1 MGCTGKR
8 ILIVVEN
15 LPVPFDR
22 RVWMEATSLV
32 QAGFHVSVISP
43 RKPGDAPHA
52 VIDGVHVY
60 RYKMYPPTR
69 GILSFLW
76 EFTYCWVMT
85 FWLSLVVRRRE
96 GFDVIHAC
104 NPPDTFWLL
113 GRIYKLF
120 GIKYVFDHHDLNP
133 ELYESRFNKRGWIHR
148 VLLWMERQQFRT
160 ANRVISTN
168 ESYRQVAIR
177 RGGVPPEHVVVV
189 RSGPDLNRF
198 QRVAPNPA
206 LKRGKRYLA
215 VYLGVMG
222 PQDGV
227 DYLIR
232 AVEHVVRTFGR
243 QDIQFLLVGDGDV
256 ASDLRAMAHEKGLD
270 EWVYF
275 TGRIPDEELQEV
287 LSTADV
293 ALAPDP
299 KNPLNDVSTMN
310 KVVEYMAL
318 GLPIVSFDLKESRY
332 SAGEAA
338 VYATPND
345 EREFAQCIVDLLED
359 PARREQM
366 SRYGMQRVRDCLA
379 WEHSRKVLVQ
389 FYTELLCGEDVHR

>member
-1 MGCTGKR
+1 MGCIGKR

-32 QAGFHVSVISP
+32 QAGFGVSVISP

-52 VIDGVHVY
+52 VIDGVSVY

-69 GILSFLW
+69 GVISFLW

-85 FWLSLVVRRRE
+85 FWLSLVVWRRE

-104 NPPDTFWLL
+104 NPPDTYWLL
-113 GRIYKLF
+113 GRFYKLF
-120 GIKYVFDHHDLNP
+120 GKKYVFDHHDLNP
-133 ELYESRFNKRGWIHR
+133 ELYESRFGKRGWIHR
-148 VLLWMERQQFRT
+148 VLLWLERQQFRT
-160 ANRVISTN
+160 ADRVIATN
-168 ESYRQVAIR
+168 ESYRQVAIQ
-177 RGGVPPEHVVVV
+177 RGGVSPDRVVVV

-198 QRVAPNPA
+198 HRVAPNEA
-206 LKRGKRYLA
+206 LRRGKRYLA

-243 QDIQFLLVGDGDV
+243 EDVQFVLVGDGDV
-256 ASDLRAMAHEKGLD
+256 RLDLESMAHEKGLD

-275 TGRIPDEELQEV
+275 TGRIPDDQLQQV
-287 LSTADV
+287 LSTADI

-310 KVVEYMAL
+310 KVVEYMAM
-318 GLPIVSFDLKESRY
+318 GLPVVSFDLKESRY

-345 EREFAQCIVDLLED
+345 EREFALRIIELLDD
-359 PARREQM
+359 PERRQRMGE
-366 SRYGMQRVRDCLA
+366 YGLQRVREHLA
-379 WEHSRKVLVQ
+379 WEHSRKVLVDL
-389 FYTELLCGEDVHR
+389 YTGLLCENR

>member
-1 MGCTGKR
+1 
-8 ILIVVEN
+8 
-15 LPVPFDR
+15 
-22 RVWMEATSLV
+22 MEATSLV
-32 QAGFHVSVISP
+32 QAGFQVSVISP

-52 VIDGVHVY
+52 IIDGVRVY

-69 GILSFLW
+69 GLLSFIW
-76 EFTYCWVMT
+76 EFTYCFVMT
-85 FWLSLVVRRRE
+85 FWLSLVVWRRD

-104 NPPDTFWLL
+104 NPPDTYWLL
-113 GRIYKLF
+113 GRFYKLF
-120 GIKYVFDHHDLNP
+120 GKKYVFDHHDLNP
-133 ELYESRFNKRGWIHR
+133 ELYESRFGKRGWIHR
-148 VLLWMERQQFRT
+148 ILLWLERQQFRT
-160 ANRVISTN
+160 ADRVIATN
-168 ESYRQVAIR
+168 ESYRQVAIQ
-177 RGGVPPEHVVVV
+177 RGGVSPERVAVV

-198 QRVAPNPA
+198 YRVAPNES

-243 QDIQFLLVGDGDV
+243 EDIQFVLVGDGDV
-256 ASDLRAMAHEKGLD
+256 RPDLEAMVREKGLE

-275 TGRIPDEELQEV
+275 TGRIPDEPLQEV

-299 KNPLNDVSTMN
+299 KSPLNDVSTMN
-310 KVVEYMAL
+310 KVVEYMAM
-318 GLPIVSFDLKESRY
+318 GLPVVSFDLKESRY

-338 VYATPND
+338 VYVTPND
-345 EREFAQCIVDLLED
+345 EHEFAQRIVELIDD
-359 PARREQM
+359 PAQRQRM
-366 SRYGMQRVRDCLA
+366 SEYGLQRVRECLA
-379 WEHSRKVLVQ
+379 WEHSRRVLVQ
-389 FYTELLCGEDVHR
+389 LYKELLE

>member
-1 MGCTGKR
+1 MGCTGKK

-43 RKPGDAPHA
+43 RKPGDVPHA

-69 GILSFLW
+69 GVISFLW

-85 FWLSLVVRRRE
+85 FWLSLVVWRRE

-104 NPPDTFWLL
+104 NPPDTYWLL
-113 GRIYKLF
+113 GRFWKLF
-120 GIKYVFDHHDLNP
+120 GKKYVFDHHDLNP
-133 ELYESRFNKRGWIHR
+133 ELYESRFGKRGWIHKI
-148 VLLWMERQQFRT
+148 LLWLEKQQFRT
-160 ANRVISTN
+160 ADRVISTN
-168 ESYRQVAIR
+168 ESYRQVAIQ
-177 RGGVPPEHVVVV
+177 RGGVAPERVVVV

-198 QRVAPNPA
+198 HRVPPDES
-206 LKRGKRYLA
+206 LKRGRRYLA

-232 AVEHVVRTFGR
+232 AAEHVVRTFGR
-243 QDIQFLLVGDGDV
+243 EDIQFVLVGDGDV
-256 ASDLRAMAHEKGLD
+256 RSDLEKMAQEKGVAD
-270 EWVYF
+270 WITF
-275 TGRIPDEELQEV
+275 TGRIPDEDLQRV
-287 LSTADV
+287 LSTADI

-310 KVVEYMAL
+310 KVVEYMAM

-345 EREFAQCIVDLLED
+345 EREFAQRIVELIDD
-359 PARREQM
+359 PERRRQM
-366 SRYGMQRVRDCLA
+366 GEYGLQRVREHLA

-389 FYTELLCGEDVHR
+389 LYTDLLCGGG

>member
-1 MGCTGKR
+1 MGCTGKK

-43 RKPGDAPHA
+43 RKPGDVPHA

-69 GILSFLW
+69 GVISFLW

-85 FWLSLVVRRRE
+85 FWLSLVVWRRE

-104 NPPDTFWLL
+104 NPPDTYWLL
-113 GRIYKLF
+113 GRFWKLF
-120 GIKYVFDHHDLNP
+120 GKKYVFDHHDLNP
-133 ELYESRFNKRGWIHR
+133 ELYESRFGKRGWIHKI
-148 VLLWMERQQFRT
+148 LLWLEKQQFRT
-160 ANRVISTN
+160 ADRVISTN
-168 ESYRQVAIR
+168 ESYRQVAIQ
-177 RGGVPPEHVVVV
+177 RGGVAPERVVVV

-198 QRVAPNPA
+198 HRVPPDES
-206 LKRGKRYLA
+206 LKRGRRYLA

-232 AVEHVVRTFGR
+232 AAEHVVRTVGR
-243 QDIQFLLVGDGDV
+243 EDIQFVLVGDGDV
-256 ASDLRAMAHEKGLD
+256 RSDLEKMAQEKGVAD
-270 EWVYF
+270 WITF
-275 TGRIPDEELQEV
+275 TGRIPDEDLQRV
-287 LSTADV
+287 LSTADI

-310 KVVEYMAL
+310 KVVEYMAM

-345 EREFAQCIVDLLED
+345 EREFAQRIVELIDD
-359 PARREQM
+359 PERRRQM
-366 SRYGMQRVRDCLA
+366 GEYGLQRVREHLA

-389 FYTELLCGEDVHR
+389 LYTDLLCGGG

>member
-8 ILIVVEN
+8 ILIIVEN

-32 QAGFHVSVISP
+32 QAGFGVSVISP
-43 RKPGDAPHA
+43 RRPGDPSQA
-52 VIDGVHVY
+52 VIDGVSVY

-69 GILSFLW
+69 GFFSFLW

-85 FWLSLVVRRRE
+85 FWLSLVVWRRE

-104 NPPDTFWLL
+104 NPPDTYWLL
-113 GRIYKLF
+113 GRFYKLF
-120 GIKYVFDHHDLNP
+120 GKKYVFDHHDLNP
-133 ELYESRFNKRGWIHR
+133 ELYESRFGKRGWIHR
-148 VLLWMERQQFRT
+148 VLLWLERQQFRT
-160 ANRVISTN
+160 ADRVIATN
-168 ESYRQVAIR
+168 ESYRQVAIQ
-177 RGGVPPEHVVVV
+177 RGGVPPERVVVV
-189 RSGPDLNRF
+189 RSGPDLKRF
-198 QRVAPNPA
+198 HRVAPNES
-206 LKRGKRYLA
+206 LRRGKRYLA

-243 QDIQFLLVGDGDV
+243 QDIQFILVGDGDV
-256 ASDLRAMAHEKGLD
+256 RPDLEALAHQKGLD
-270 EWVYF
+270 EWIHF
-275 TGRIPDEELQEV
+275 TGRIPDEQLQEV
-287 LSTADV
+287 LSTADI

-310 KVVEYMAL
+310 KVVEYMAM
-318 GLPIVSFDLKESRY
+318 GLPIVSFDLKETRY

-345 EREFAQCIVDLLED
+345 ECEFAQRIIELLDD
-359 PARREQM
+359 PQRRQRMGE
-366 SRYGMQRVRDCLA
+366 YGTQRVREHLA

-389 FYTELLCGEDVHR
+389 LYTELLCGKG

>member
-1 MGCTGKR
+1 MGCTGKK

-43 RKPGDAPHA
+43 RKPGDVPHA

-69 GILSFLW
+69 GVISFLW

-85 FWLSLVVRRRE
+85 FWLSLAVWRRE

-104 NPPDTFWLL
+104 NPPDTYWLL
-113 GRIYKLF
+113 GRFWKLF
-120 GIKYVFDHHDLNP
+120 GKKYVFDHHDLNP
-133 ELYESRFNKRGWIHR
+133 ELYESRFGKRGWIHKI
-148 VLLWMERQQFRT
+148 LLWLEKQQFRT
-160 ANRVISTN
+160 ADRVISTN
-168 ESYRQVAIR
+168 ESYRQVAIQ
-177 RGGVPPEHVVVV
+177 RGGVAPERVVVV

-198 QRVAPNPA
+198 HRVPPDES
-206 LKRGKRYLA
+206 LKRGRRYLA

-232 AVEHVVRTFGR
+232 AAEHVVRTFGR
-243 QDIQFLLVGDGDV
+243 EEIQFVLVGDGDV
-256 ASDLRAMAHEKGLD
+256 RSDLEKIAQEKGLAD
-270 EWVYF
+270 WITF
-275 TGRIPDEELQEV
+275 TGRIPDEDLQRV
-287 LSTADV
+287 LSTADI

-310 KVVEYMAL
+310 KVVEYMAM

-345 EREFAQCIVDLLED
+345 EREFAQRIVELIDD
-359 PARREQM
+359 PERRRQM
-366 SRYGMQRVRDCLA
+366 GEYGLQRVREHLA

-389 FYTELLCGEDVHR
+389 LYTDLLCGGG

>member
-8 ILIVVEN
+8 ILIIVEN

-32 QAGFHVSVISP
+32 QAGFGVSVISP
-43 RKPGDAPHA
+43 RRPGDPSQA
-52 VIDGVHVY
+52 VIDGVSVY

-69 GILSFLW
+69 GFFSFLW

-85 FWLSLVVRRRE
+85 FWLSLVVWRRE

-104 NPPDTFWLL
+104 NPPDTYWLL
-113 GRIYKLF
+113 GRFYKLF
-120 GIKYVFDHHDLNP
+120 GKKYVFDHHDLNP
-133 ELYESRFNKRGWIHR
+133 ELYESRFGKRGWIHR
-148 VLLWMERQQFRT
+148 VLLWLERQQFRT
-160 ANRVISTN
+160 ADRVIATN
-168 ESYRQVAIR
+168 ESYRQVAIQ
-177 RGGVPPEHVVVV
+177 RGGVPPERVVVV
-189 RSGPDLNRF
+189 RSGPDLKRF
-198 QRVAPNPA
+198 HRVAPNES
-206 LKRGKRYLA
+206 LRRGKRYLA

-243 QDIQFLLVGDGDV
+243 QDIQFILVGDGDV
-256 ASDLRAMAHEKGLD
+256 RPDLEALAHQKGLD
-270 EWVYF
+270 EWIHF
-275 TGRIPDEELQEV
+275 TGRIPDEQLQEV
-287 LSTADV
+287 LSTADI

-310 KVVEYMAL
+310 KVVEYMAM
-318 GLPIVSFDLKESRY
+318 GLPIVSFDLKETRY

-345 EREFAQCIVDLLED
+345 ECEFAQRIIELLDD
-359 PARREQM
+359 PE
-366 SRYGMQRVRDCLA
+366 SRQRMGEYGTQRVREHLA

-389 FYTELLCGEDVHR
+389 LYTELLCGKG

>member
-1 MGCTGKR
+1 MGCTGKK
-8 ILIVVEN
+8 ILIIVEN

-22 RVWMEATSLV
+22 RVWMVATSLV

-43 RKPGDAPHA
+43 RKPGDVPRA

-69 GILSFLW
+69 GIISFLW

-85 FWLSLVVRRRE
+85 FWLSLVVWKRE

-104 NPPDTFWLL
+104 NPPDTYWLL
-113 GRIYKLF
+113 GRFWKLF
-120 GIKYVFDHHDLNP
+120 GQKYVFDHHDLNP
-133 ELYESRFNKRGWIHR
+133 ELYESRFGKRGGIYKI
-148 VLLWMERQQFRT
+148 LLWLEKQQFRT
-160 ANRVISTN
+160 ADRVIATN
-168 ESYRQVAIR
+168 ESYRQVAIQ
-177 RGGVPPEHVVVV
+177 RGGVPPERVVVV
-189 RSGPDLNRF
+189 RSGPNLSRF
-198 QRVAPNPA
+198 HRATPDES
-206 LKRGKRYLA
+206 LKRGKQYLA

-232 AVEHVVRTFGR
+232 SAEHVVRTFGR
-243 QDIQFLLVGDGDV
+243 EDVQFVLVGDGDV
-256 ASDLRAMAHEKGLD
+256 RSDLEALVRDKGLD
-270 EWVYF
+270 EWITF
-275 TGRIPDEELQEV
+275 TGRIPDEDLLRV

-310 KVVEYMAL
+310 KVVEYMAM

-332 SAGEAA
+332 SAEEAA

-345 EREFAQCIVDLLED
+345 EREFAQRIIELLDNPE
-359 PARREQM
+359 RRRQM
-366 SRYGMQRVRDCLA
+366 GEYGIERVRKHLA
-379 WEHSRKVLVQ
+379 WEHSQKVLVQ
-389 FYTELLCGEDVHR
+389 LYTNLLCVCT

>member
-22 RVWMEATSLV
+22 RVWMEATSLA

-43 RKPGDAPHA
+43 RKPGDVPHA
-52 VIDGVHVY
+52 VIDGVSVY

-69 GILSFLW
+69 GVISFLW

-85 FWLSLVVRRRE
+85 FWLSLVIWRRE

-104 NPPDTFWLL
+104 NPPDTYWLL
-113 GRIYKLF
+113 GRFYKLF
-120 GIKYVFDHHDLNP
+120 GKKYVFDHHDLNP
-133 ELYESRFNKRGWIHR
+133 ELYESRFGKRGWIHR
-148 VLLWMERQQFRT
+148 VLLWLERQQFRT
-160 ANRVISTN
+160 ADRVISTN
-168 ESYRQVAIR
+168 ESYRQVAIQ
-177 RGGVPPEHVVVV
+177 RGGVPPERVVVV

-198 QRVAPNPA
+198 HRVAPNES

-243 QDIQFLLVGDGDV
+243 KDVQFVLVGDGDV
-256 ASDLRAMAHEKGLD
+256 RPDLEAMAHEKGLD
-270 EWVYF
+270 EWVHF
-275 TGRIPDEELQEV
+275 TGRIPDEQLQEV

-310 KVVEYMAL
+310 KVVEYMAM

-345 EREFAQCIVDLLED
+345 EREFAQRIIELLDD
-359 PARREQM
+359 PGRRQRMGE
-366 SRYGMQRVRDCLA
+366 YGLQRVREHLA
-379 WEHSRKVLVQ
+379 WEHSRKVLIQ
-389 FYTELLCGEDVHR
+389 LYTELLCESK